1 MQSVGSYLHKQLRPW
16 SDMSSN
22 LTMHKYSRFFTRPE
36 LPYYLIIWS
45 TLFLCALGL
54 TMVLSASTVTSLS
67 ESGNTYS
74 IFIKQF
80 FFLIIGGFGFYW
92 SHRVRGLIWPKIA
105 RYSLSISII
114 ILLLPFIPNLGKNIN
129 GNRNWIEIAGF
140 TLQPSEF
147 AKFGLILWC
156 ALQLRKIGDA
166 PSKLKNF
173 LRLLPGLFVIEILI
187 LFGNDLGTALLV
199 LIIFVGVLFISG
211 APMKLFAAIGVFGVV
226 IGSAFVL
233 SSNYRM
239 GRFAALFDPFDERY
253 YKFAGWQPAHSI
265 MGLASGGLW
274 GSGLGASKQKW
285 ANLAEA
291 HTDFIFS
298 VIGEEL
304 GLLGTL
310 LVLALYAALIYS
322 ILRVALKTKDDF
334 SRYVTAGVACWLI
347 AQITINVGSATSL
360 VPVIGVTLPLI
371 SYGGSSLLANLIAIG
386 YVLGVARRTPEIAD
400 GIKASRLRK
409 MNQ

>member
-1 MQSVGSYLHKQLRPW
+1 
-16 SDMSSN
+16 MSSN
-22 LTMHKYSRFFTRPE
+22 LTVRKYSRILTRPE

-80 FFLIIGGFGFYW
+80 FFLILGSFAFYW
-92 SHRVRGLIWPKIA
+92 SYRVRGSIWPKIA
-105 RYSLSISII
+105 RYSLSISIL
-114 ILLLPFIPNLGKNIN
+114 ILLLPFIPNLGKNIR

-166 PSKLKNF
+166 PAKRSNF
-173 LRLLPGLFVIEILI
+173 WILLPGLVAIEALI
-187 LFGNDLGTALLV
+187 LRGRDLGTGLLV
-199 LIIFVGVLFISG
+199 LIIFAGVLFISG
-211 APMKLFAAIGVFGVV
+211 APLKHFTVIGVLGVV
-226 IGSAFVL
+226 VGTAYVL
-233 SSNYRM
+233 NSNYRM

-310 LVLALYAALIYS
+310 LVLALYVALIYS

-334 SRYVTAGVACWLI
+334 SRYVTAGIACWLI

-360 VPVIGVTLPLI
+360 LPVIGVTLPLI

-400 GIKASRLRK
+400 GIKTSRLRK

>member
-1 MQSVGSYLHKQLRPW
+1 MSNNLNLR
-16 SDMSSN
+16 
-22 LTMHKYSRFFTRPE
+22 KYSRLLARPE
-36 LPYYLIIWS
+36 LPYFLIIWS
-45 TLFLCALGL
+45 TIFLCALGL
-54 TMVLSASTVTSLS
+54 TMVLSSSTVTSLQ

-80 FFLIIGGFGFYW
+80 FFLALGSFATFW
-92 SHRVRGLIWPKIA
+92 AFRVKSAIWPFIA
-105 RYSLSISII
+105 RYALSISIV
-114 ILLLPFIPNLGKNIN
+114 ILLLPFVPFLGKNIK

-156 ALQLRKIGDA
+156 ALRLRSLGQE
-166 PSKLKNF
+166 PGTKN
-173 LRLLPGLFVIEILI
+173 LILLLAPGLVAIELLI
-187 LFGNDLGTALLV
+187 LLERDLGTAFLV
-199 LIIFVGVLFISG
+199 LIIFGGILFVSG
-211 APMKLFAAIGVFGVV
+211 APIKNFLALLTLGAIVGG
-226 IGSAFVL
+226 AFIL
-233 SSNYRM
+233 SSDYRM
-239 GRFAALFDPFDERY
+239 SRFAALFNPFDERY
-253 YKFAGWQPAHSI
+253 YKFSGWQPAHSI

-322 ILRVALKTKDDF
+322 ILRVAIKTKDDF
-334 SRYVTAGVACWLI
+334 SRYATAGIACWFI
-347 AQITINVGSATSL
+347 AQVVVNIGSVTS
-360 VPVIGVTLPLI
+360 VIPVIGVTLPFI
-371 SYGGSSLLANLIAIG
+371 SYGGSSLLANLIAVG
-386 YVLGVARRTPEIAD
+386 FVLGVARRTPEIAE
-400 GIKASRLRK
+400 GIRVSRMKKLNR
-409 MNQ
+409 

>member
-1 MQSVGSYLHKQLRPW
+1 
-16 SDMSSN
+16 MSNN
-22 LTMHKYSRFFTRPE
+22 LYMRKYSRLLARPE
-36 LPYYLIIWS
+36 LPYFLIIWS
-45 TLFLCALGL
+45 TIFLCALGL
-54 TMVLSASTVTSLS
+54 TMVLSSSTVTSLQ

-80 FFLIIGGFGFYW
+80 FFLIIGSFAAFW
-92 SHRVRGLIWPKIA
+92 AFRVRGAIWPFIA
-105 RYSLSISII
+105 RYALSISIV
-114 ILLLPFIPNLGKNIN
+114 ILLLPFVPFLGKNIN

-156 ALQLRKIGDA
+156 
-166 PSKLKNF
+166 S
-173 LRLLPGLFVIEILI
+173 LRLRTLVQEPGTKNLILLLAPGLVAIELLI
-187 LFGNDLGTALLV
+187 LLERDLGTALLV
-199 LIIFVGVLFISG
+199 LIIFGGILFVSG
-211 APMKLFAAIGVFGVV
+211 APIKHFLALITLGAI
-226 IGSAFVL
+226 IGGALIL
-233 SSNYRM
+233 SSDYRM
-239 GRFAALFDPFDERY
+239 SRFEALFNPFDERY

-310 LVLALYAALIYS
+310 LVLVLYAALIYS
-322 ILRVALKTKDDF
+322 ILRVAIKTKDDF
-334 SRYVTAGVACWLI
+334 SRYVTAGIACWFI
-347 AQITINVGSATSL
+347 AQVVVNIGSVTS
-360 VPVIGVTLPLI
+360 VIPVIGVTLPFI
-371 SYGGSSLLANLIAIG
+371 SYGGSSLLANLIAVG
-386 YVLGVARRTPEIAD
+386 FVLSVARRTPEIAE
-400 GIKASRLRK
+400 GIRVSRMRK
-409 MNQ
+409 LKR

>member
-1 MQSVGSYLHKQLRPW
+1 
-16 SDMSSN
+16 MSSN
-22 LTMHKYSRFFTRPE
+22 LVIKKYSRILAKPE
-36 LPYYLIIWS
+36 IPYYLIIWS
-45 TLFLCALGL
+45 TVFLSALGL
-54 TMVLSASTVTSLS
+54 IMVLSSSTVTSLQ
-67 ESGNTYS
+67 ENGNAYA
-74 IFIKQF
+74 IFMRQF
-80 FFLIIGGFGFYW
+80 FFLGLGSFAFYW
-92 SHRVRGLIWPKIA
+92 AFKVQGAVWPKIA
-105 RYSLSISII
+105 RYALSISIV
-114 ILLLPFIPNLGKNIN
+114 ILLLPFLPFLGKNVN

-147 AKFGLILWC
+147 AKLLLILWC
-156 ALQLRKIGDA
+156 ALQLRRIGEYA
-166 PSKLKNF
+166 GKKSPF
-173 LRLLPGLFVIEILI
+173 RLIVPGLLVVELLI
-187 LFGNDLGTALLV
+187 LFERDLGTALLV
-199 LIIFVGVLFISG
+199 LIIFTGILFISG
-211 APMKLFAAIGVFGVV
+211 APMKHFIGIGTLAVI

-239 GRFAALFDPFDERY
+239 SRFAALFDPFDEKY
-253 YKFAGWQPAHSI
+253 YKFSGWQPAHSI

-310 LVLALYAALIYS
+310 LVLTLYAALIYS

-334 SRYVTAGVACWLI
+334 SRYATAGVACWFI
-347 AQITINVGSATSL
+347 AQVTINIGSVTSL
-360 VPVIGVTLPLI
+360 IPVIGVTLPLI

-386 YVLGVARRTPEIAD
+386 YVLGVARRTPEISE
-400 GIKASRLRK
+400 GIKLSRMRK
-409 MNQ
+409 SSR

>member
-1 MQSVGSYLHKQLRPW
+1 
-16 SDMSSN
+16 MSNN
-22 LTMHKYSRFFTRPE
+22 LYFRKYSRVLARPE

-45 TLFLCALGL
+45 TIFLCALGL
-54 TMVLSASTVTSLS
+54 TMVLSSSTVTSLQ

-80 FFLIIGGFGFYW
+80 FFLILGSFATFW
-92 SHRVRGLIWPKIA
+92 AFRVKGAIWPFIA
-105 RYSLSISII
+105 RYALSISILM
-114 ILLLPFIPNLGKNIN
+114 LLLPFVPFLGKNIN
-129 GNRNWIEIAGF
+129 GNRNWIEIGGF

-156 ALQLRKIGDA
+156 ALRLRSLGQV
-166 PSKLKNF
+166 PGTKN
-173 LRLLPGLFVIEILI
+173 LILLLAPGLVAIELLI
-187 LFGNDLGTALLV
+187 LLEHDLGTALLV
-199 LIIFVGVLFISG
+199 LIIFGGILFVSG
-211 APMKLFAAIGVFGVV
+211 APIKNFLALLTLGAI
-226 IGSAFVL
+226 IGGAFIL
-233 SSNYRM
+233 SSDYRM
-239 GRFAALFDPFDERY
+239 SRFAALFNPFDERY
-253 YKFAGWQPAHSI
+253 YKFSGWQPAHSI

-322 ILRVALKTKDDF
+322 ILRVAIKTKDDF
-334 SRYVTAGVACWLI
+334 SRYATAGIACWFI
-347 AQITINVGSATSL
+347 AQVVINIGSVTS
-360 VPVIGVTLPLI
+360 VIPVIGVTLPFI
-371 SYGGSSLLANLIAIG
+371 SYGGSSLLANLIAVG
-386 YVLGVARRTPEIAD
+386 FVLSVARRTPEIAE
-400 GIKASRLRK
+400 GIRVSRMRK
-409 MNQ
+409 LNR

>member
-1 MQSVGSYLHKQLRPW
+1 MSNNLNLR
-16 SDMSSN
+16 
-22 LTMHKYSRFFTRPE
+22 KYSRILTRPE
-36 LPYYLIIWS
+36 LPYFLIIWS
-45 TLFLCALGL
+45 TVFLCALGL
-54 TMVLSASTVTSLS
+54 TMVLSSSTVTSLQ

-80 FFLIIGGFGFYW
+80 FFLILGSFATFW
-92 SHRVRGLIWPKIA
+92 AFRVKGTIWPFIA
-105 RYSLSISII
+105 RYSLSISIV
-114 ILLLPFIPNLGKNIN
+114 ILLLPFVPFLGKNIK

-156 ALQLRKIGDA
+156 ALRLRSLGQE
-166 PSKLKNF
+166 PGTKN
-173 LRLLPGLFVIEILI
+173 LI
-187 LFGNDLGTALLV
+187 LFLAPGLVAIELLIILERDLGTALLV
-199 LIIFVGVLFISG
+199 LIIFGGILFVSG
-211 APMKLFAAIGVFGVV
+211 APIKNFFALLTIGAIVGGAL
-226 IGSAFVL
+226 IL
-233 SSNYRM
+233 SSDYRM
-239 GRFAALFDPFDERY
+239 SRFAALFNPFDERY
-253 YKFAGWQPAHSI
+253 YKFSGWQPAHSI

-322 ILRVALKTKDDF
+322 ILRVAIKTKDDF
-334 SRYVTAGVACWLI
+334 SRYATAGIACWFI
-347 AQITINVGSATSL
+347 AQVVVNIGSVTS
-360 VPVIGVTLPLI
+360 VIPVIGVTLPFI
-371 SYGGSSLLANLIAIG
+371 SYGGSSLLANLIAVG
-386 YVLGVARRTPEIAD
+386 FVLGVARRTPEIAE
-400 GIKASRLRK
+400 GIRVSRMRK
-409 MNQ
+409 LNP

>member
-1 MQSVGSYLHKQLRPW
+1 V
-16 SDMSSN
+16 SN
-22 LTMHKYSRFFTRPE
+22 NLYMRKYSRLLARPE
-36 LPYYLIIWS
+36 LPYFLIIWS
-45 TLFLCALGL
+45 TIFLCALGL
-54 TMVLSASTVTSLS
+54 TMVLSSSTVTSLQ

-80 FFLIIGGFGFYW
+80 FFLIIGSFAAFW
-92 SHRVRGLIWPKIA
+92 AFRVRGAIWPFIA
-105 RYSLSISII
+105 RYALSISIV
-114 ILLLPFIPNLGKNIN
+114 ILLLPFVPFLGKNIN
-129 GNRNWIEIAGF
+129 GNRNWIEIGGF

-156 ALQLRKIGDA
+156 
-166 PSKLKNF
+166 S
-173 LRLLPGLFVIEILI
+173 LRLRTLVQEPGTKNLILLLAPGLVAIELLI
-187 LFGNDLGTALLV
+187 LLERDLGTALLV
-199 LIIFVGVLFISG
+199 LIIFGGILFVSG
-211 APMKLFAAIGVFGVV
+211 APIKHFLALITLGAI
-226 IGSAFVL
+226 IGGALIL
-233 SSNYRM
+233 SSDYRM
-239 GRFAALFDPFDERY
+239 SRFEALFNPFDERY

-322 ILRVALKTKDDF
+322 ILRVAIKTKDDF
-334 SRYVTAGVACWLI
+334 SRSVTAGIACWFI
-347 AQITINVGSATSL
+347 AQVVVNIGSVTS
-360 VPVIGVTLPLI
+360 VIPVIGVTLPFI
-371 SYGGSSLLANLIAIG
+371 SYGGSSLLANLIAVG
-386 YVLGVARRTPEIAD
+386 FVLSVARRTPEIAE
-400 GIKASRLRK
+400 GIRVSRMRK
-409 MNQ
+409 LKR

>member
-1 MQSVGSYLHKQLRPW
+1 
-16 SDMSSN
+16 MSSN
-22 LTMHKYSRFFTRPE
+22 LTMHKYSRFFARPE

>member
-1 MQSVGSYLHKQLRPW
+1 
-16 SDMSSN
+16 MSNN
-22 LTMHKYSRFFTRPE
+22 LKLQKYSRILTRPE
-36 LPYYLIIWS
+36 LPYFLIIWS
-45 TLFLCALGL
+45 TAFLCALGL
-54 TMVLSASTVTSLS
+54 TMVLSSSTVKSLQ

-80 FFLIIGGFGFYW
+80 FFLILGSSAAYW
-92 SHRVRGLIWPKIA
+92 AFKVKGLIWPQIA
-105 RYSLSISII
+105 RYALSISIV
-114 ILLLPFIPNLGKNIN
+114 ILLLPFVPFLGKNIN

-147 AKFGLILWC
+147 AKLGLILWC
-156 ALQLRKIGDA
+156 ALRLRTLGQV
-166 PSKLKNF
+166 PGSKNLIF
-173 LRLLPGLFVIEILI
+173 LIAPGLVAIELLI
-187 LFGNDLGTALLV
+187 LLERDLGTALLV
-199 LIIFVGVLFISG
+199 LIIFGGILFISG
-211 APMKLFAAIGVFGVV
+211 APIKNFLGLLALGAIVGT
-226 IGSAFVL
+226 AFIL
-233 SSNYRM
+233 SSDYRM
-239 GRFAALFDPFDERY
+239 SRFAALFNPFDERY
-253 YKFAGWQPAHSI
+253 YKFSGWQPAHSI

-322 ILRVALKTKDDF
+322 ILRVAIKTKDDF
-334 SRYVTAGVACWLI
+334 SRYATAGIACWFI
-347 AQITINVGSATSL
+347 AQVVINIGSVTS
-360 VPVIGVTLPLI
+360 VIPVIGVTLPFI

-386 YVLGVARRTPEIAD
+386 FVLGVARRTPEISE
-400 GIKASRLRK
+400 GIKASRMRK
-409 MNQ
+409 LSQ